1 MKLEK
6 LKILVEEK
14 SINGKPIFNTINPIE
29 VLFNPN
35 QISITKV
42 GWTQG
47 FRGTLTAADQ
57 PATLGLDLFFDTS
70 LVGLKS
76 SDLGLFTPPIPS
88 LSLLSDITI
97 IKDVR
102 DYTKQI
108 YSLTKKKGDLG
119 NRPPICQLVWGTNTV
134 LFQGVLKQLT
144 KTYTRFLA
152 DGKPVRATLNCSFEE
167 WEPPETKQKKLNP
180 IDDPIRIVKRGETLS
195 SIAGEEYNDPS
206 LWRVIAATNK
216 LNNPRKLTPGQRLT
230 VPPLPTNSIT

>member
-6 LKILVEEK
+6 LKICVEQK
-14 SINGKPIFNTINPIE
+14 SVDGKPLFDKINPIE

-35 QISITKV
+35 RVEINKV

-47 FRGTLTAADQ
+47 FGGNLTPAEQ
-57 PATLGLDLFFDTS
+57 PATLSLELFFDTS

-76 SDLGLFTPPIPS
+76 SDLGVFTSPIPS
-88 LSLLSDITI
+88 LSLLSDVTI

-108 YSLTKKKGDLG
+108 YSLTEKKGDLG
-119 NRPPICQLVWGTNTV
+119 NRPPICQLVWGMNTV

-144 KTYTRFLA
+144 KSYTRFLA

-195 SIAGEEYNDPS
+195 SIAAEEYNDPS
-206 LWRVIAATNK
+206 LWRVIAAANK

-230 VPPLPTNSIT
+230 VPPFPSNRIT